1 MASITE
7 TTSTSKTPAFK
18 YVMAN
23 YEFSYSCVWKV
34 PLDWDED
41 KIGVR
46 WGNLEYEGLSK
57 KKADKLIKPIY
68 TCADFEPDFKR
79 PTEIIIGNKELM
91 LDEGYETCEGSE
103 DEEE

>member
-1 MASITE
+1 MASTTE
-7 TTSTSKTPAFK
+7 TVSTPKTPAFK

-34 PLDWDED
+34 PVDWDED

-57 KKADKLIKPIY
+57 KKTEKLIKPIY
-68 TCADFEPDFKR
+68 TAADFEPDFKR
-79 PTEIIIGNKELM
+79 AKELIIGDKQLM
-91 LDEGYETCEGSE
+91 SDEGYDTCEGSDDE
-103 DEEE
+103 DE